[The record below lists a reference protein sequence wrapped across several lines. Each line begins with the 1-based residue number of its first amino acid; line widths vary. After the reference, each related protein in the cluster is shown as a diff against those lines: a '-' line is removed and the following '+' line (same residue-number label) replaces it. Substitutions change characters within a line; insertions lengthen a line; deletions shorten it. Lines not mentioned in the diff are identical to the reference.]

1 MRNCIVKVDG
11 DRMTIS
17 VDLSKN
23 LGRSKS
29 GKSLLIA
36 STDGAAH
43 VDVKG
48 GRVAVGLN
56 VYTTDKGSD
65 QGGLV

>member
-1 MRNCIVKVDG
+1 MRNCVIKVEG
-11 DRMTIS
+11 DKMTIS

-36 STDGAAH
+36 STDGA
-43 VDVKG
+43 VKADTKAG
-48 GRVAVGLN
+48 SVSIGLN
-56 VYTTDKGSD
+56 VYTTDKGASV
-65 QGGLV
+65 GA